1 VSRGLTFWNDAT
13 IKLIRENF
21 IAAAMPTWVCR
32 AQSPEGEFL
41 RGAGVDKQW
50 VTSSGYMTCVSP
62 SGKLLGYAPSEKVL
76 EAFRKLPESE
86 RSPGA
91 VKAPELTAA
100 ERLIPSPPPDGLVFK
115 VHVRFLSRD
124 GQGKRRYA
132 EPEHFPLMG
141 KATEGRRGWLLF
153 LQPNTEYLWLTAG
166 EARSLVPAKAVKGEE
181 WDVPSNLVE
190 RLARFHLTPRRA
202 MTSEG
207 GILAK
212 KEIQSAKLAL
222 VVDEVSP
229 ERLHLRLTGFVHTG
243 TTFDKEKAT
252 TPNGPLG
259 FGFKA
264 PLHGVAEFDRT
275 TSRFVRFDLIA
286 LGEVWGR
293 WGDANGKS
301 LFVER
306 PGSTPFGF
314 ALELAKGDSPT
325 ERIPPGGNPA
335 YISPRSG
342 YFTDPKQ

>member
-21 IAAAMPTWVCR
+21 VAAAVPTWVCR
-32 AQSPEGEFL
+32 AQAPEGDFL

-50 VTSSGYMTCVSP
+50 VTSSGYMTCISP

-76 EAFRKLPESE
+76 QAFRQLPASE
-86 RSPGA
+86 RSPGS
-91 VKAPELTAA
+91 VKVPELRAT
-100 ERLIPSPPPDGLVFK
+100 ERLIPSPPPDGLVLK
-115 VHVRFLSRD
+115 VHARFLSRG
-124 GQGKRRYA
+124 GQGELRYA
-132 EPEHFPLMG
+132 APEDFPLMG
-141 KATEGRRGWLLF
+141 KTAEGRRGWLLF
-153 LQPNTEYLWLTAG
+153 LQPNTESMWLTAD
-166 EARSLVPAKAVKGEE
+166 EARSLVPTRAVKGAGLEI
-181 WDVPSNLVE
+181 PSKVVE
-190 RLARFHLTPRRA
+190 RMARFHLTPRRA

-207 GILAK
+207 GILGK
-212 KEIQSAKLAL
+212 KDIKAAKLTL
-222 VVDEVSP
+222 VVDAVSP
-229 ERLHLRLTGFVHTG
+229 RRLRMRLSGFVHTG
-243 TTFDKEKAT
+243 TAFDKDKAT

-259 FGFKA
+259 FGFRA

-275 TSRFVRFDLIA
+275 TNRFVRFDLIA

-342 YFTDPKQ
+342 YFTDPKP